1 MTRVSEINI
10 TGEPQFISVETTT
23 DAQRLIYNEYHREQ
37 YIAEFGDVEVEYDE
51 YYKRYR
57 VAAHKV
63 ERDSFIAAK
72 ANYCTK
78 YGSN

>member
-10 TGEPQFISVETTT
+10 TDEPQFISVETTT

-57 VAAHKV
+57 VAAHKLQ
-63 ERDSFIAAK
+63 RDSFIAAK
-72 ANYCTK
+72 AAHCTK
-78 YGSN
+78 WGSE

>member
-1 MTRVSEINI
+1 
-10 TGEPQFISVETTT
+10 
-23 DAQRLIYNEYHREQ
+23 LIYNEYHREQ

-63 ERDSFIAAK
+63 ERDAYVALK
-72 ANYCTK
+72 VAHCAK